1 METFTEWD
9 WKFNILI
16 WSTTPPPVSR
26 KFDQCRVE
34 FSCGSE
40 YENSVPG
47 PPATA
52 GQWHDKA
59 SHPAPSQGTD
69 TRHVSDQNNLYFF
82 CVCKHHKLQQMTQSV
97 CFLSTL
103 FLIGL
108 GRLHN
113 LPTVSE
119 NLWRKASQFKEETT
133 CLNIIKHRLQICCLH
148 GIAQQ
153 LVVTCITD
161 ITSCADKSDSQKE
174 ILTN

>member
-69 TRHVSDQNNLYFF
+69 TRHVSDQTTLYFSQSTTSKWKSLQKSF
-82 CVCKHHKLQQMTQSV
+82 PVLGGDNMFEHYQTSPACLQFARHSTTVGPHMHHRYHKLCRQKWFTKGDSY
-97 CFLSTL
+97 
-103 FLIGL
+103 
-108 GRLHN
+108 
-113 LPTVSE
+113 E
-119 NLWRKASQFKEETT
+119 
-133 CLNIIKHRLQICCLH
+133 LNWIS
-148 GIAQQ
+148 
-153 LVVTCITD
+153 LV
-161 ITSCADKSDSQKE
+161 
-174 ILTN
+174 L

>member
-69 TRHVSDQNNLYFF
+69 TRHVSDQNTLYFF
-82 CVCKHHKLQQMTQSV
+82 VSASNNTNCNKWHNSFVL
-97 CFLSTL
+97 LSTL

-113 LPTVSE
+113 LLPVSE

-133 CLNIIKHRLQICCLH
+133 CLNIVKHRFHVCSLH
-148 GIAQQ
+148 GT
-153 LVVTCITD
+153 VGRHITD